1 MQDRAE
7 FELPPTVRAHMT
19 PLDRHTAAPAEEM
32 HELIFG
38 AWMSQA
44 ITAVAD
50 LGVADALAGGPR
62 PIDELAA
69 MVGANPDALR
79 RLLRVLISRGIF
91 AQRND
96 GRYELTPLADVLRSD
111 APASM
116 AATARFVGARQ
127 HREHWSLLT
136 EAIKTGASVVPT
148 LRGKSFFDYM
158 RDEPE
163 FAQIFND
170 AMTGASG
177 LSIGPVVDAYDFT
190 QYRTIVDVAGG
201 HGRLLAAILASAPNA
216 QGVLYDLPDVI
227 AGATPLLR
235 EMHVAERVRLVE
247 GSFFDGVPAGGPEPT
262 AYVLKHIIH
271 DWDDDASVRILRN
284 VRSAAAAGTELL
296 LVETVIPE
304 DDSGSFAKLTDMEML
319 LANEGRERTAG
330 EYRRLFDEAGF
341 QMIGVVDTA
350 SRFSIIEGRAA

>member
-1 MQDRAE
+1 
-7 FELPPTVRAHMT
+7 MT
-19 PLDRHTAAPAEEM
+19 SPDRHAAAPAEEM

-50 LGVADALAGGPR
+50 LGVADALAGGPL
-62 PIDELAA
+62 PIDELATRA
-69 MVGANPDALR
+69 GANPDALR

-91 AQRND
+91 AQRD
-96 GRYELTPLADVLRSD
+96 DRRYELTPMADLLRSD
-111 APASM
+111 APVSM
-116 AATARFVGARQ
+116 AAMARFVGAPQ

-136 EAIKTGASVVPT
+136 DAIKTGASVVAT
-148 LRGKSFFDYM
+148 LRGKSYFDYM
-158 RDEPE
+158 GDEPE
-163 FAQIFND
+163 FGQIFND
-170 AMTGASG
+170 AMTSASG

-216 QGVLYDLPDVI
+216 QGVLYDLPHVI
-227 AGATPLLR
+227 AGATPLLQ
-235 EMHVAERVRLVE
+235 EKHVAERVRLVE
-247 GSFFDGVPAGGPEPT
+247 GSFFDGVPAGAPEPT

-271 DWDDDASVRILRN
+271 DWDDGASVRILRN
-284 VRSAAAAGTELL
+284 VRTAATPGTAVL

-304 DDSGSFAKLTDMEML
+304 DDSGSNAKLMDMEML
-319 LANEGRERTAG
+319 LVNNGKERTAG

-341 QMIGVVDTA
+341 QMVGVVDTA
-350 SRFSIIEGRAA
+350 SQYNIIEARVV

>member
-1 MQDRAE
+1 MQ
-7 FELPPTVRAHMT
+7 
-19 PLDRHTAAPAEEM
+19 
-32 HELIFG
+32 ELILA
-38 AWMSQA
+38 AWVSQG

-50 LGVADALAGGPR
+50 LGVADALAGGP
-62 PIDELAA
+62 PSIDELAGK
-69 MVGANPDALR
+69 VGADPDALH
-79 RLLRVLISRGIF
+79 RLLRALISSGIF

-96 GRYELTPLADVLRSD
+96 GRYELTPLADLLRSD
-111 APASM
+111 APISM
-116 AATARFVGARQ
+116 AAMARFIGSRQ

-136 EAIKTGASVVPT
+136 EAIKTGTSVVPA

-158 RDEPE
+158 GDEPT
-163 FAQIFND
+163 FGQIFND
-170 AMTGASG
+170 AMTSLSG

-190 QYRTIVDVAGG
+190 PYRTIVDVAGG

-216 QGVLYDLPDVI
+216 QGVLYDLPDVV
-227 AGATPLLR
+227 AGAMPLLR
-235 EMHVAERVRLVE
+235 EKHVAERVRLAE
-247 GSFFDGVPAGGPEPT
+247 GSFFDGVPAGGD

-271 DWDDDASVRILRN
+271 DWDDDASLQILRN
-284 VRSAAAAGTELL
+284 VRTAAAGTALL

-304 DDSGSFAKLTDMEML
+304 DDSGSIGKWTDMEML
-319 LANEGRERTAG
+319 LINNGRERTAS